1 MADAAPVFEIMPI
14 YTILHLALIEA
25 YKLRIIL
32 NQSSL
37 FHVWSRRLRALNFIT
52 VNIPHSLLI
61 HLEQLLNANARS
73 DKKNWEFFICLL
85 HIAKK
90 K

>member
-37 FHVWSRRLRALNFIT
+37 FHVWSRRLKSVKFYHIYRG
-52 VNIPHSLLI
+52 VEIPG
-61 HLEQLLNANARS
+61 E
-73 DKKNWEFFICLL
+73 
-85 HIAKK
+85 
-90 K
+90 